1 MRLPLWAYRLT
12 LGRLISK
19 RTEDAAE
26 DEGEEAEA
34 EILDND
40 DADSE
45 PGKLTPSTGSA
56 EDFEL
61 LEKSIDE
68 LGQAKAS
75 GNQKQGG
82 KASKRKNKKR

>member
-1 MRLPLWAYRLT
+1 MRLPLWAYELT

-19 RTEDAAE
+19 RTENVSEE
-26 DEGEEAEA
+26 DEDAEL
-34 EILDND
+34 LDHD
-40 DADSE
+40 DEDSE
-45 PGKLTPSTGSA
+45 SGKLTPSTGSA

-75 GNQKQGG
+75 GNSQKQGG
-82 KASKRKNKKR
+82 KASKRKTKKR